1 MDECACLSAGDTEA
15 AAPNTLALMH
25 VAVLVVALMVVL
37 TAALVAVLVVVLVVV
52 LLHVVPPVFTLVVAL
67 FTSFSSTIQEKLVC
81 C

>member
-1 MDECACLSAGDTEA
+1 MNMDECGCLSAGDTEA
-15 AAPNTLALMH
+15 AAPNTLALTH

-37 TAALVAVLVVVLVVV
+37 TAALVAVLVVV

-67 FTSFSSTIQEKLVC
+67 FTSFSSTIKEELVC

>member
-1 MDECACLSAGDTEA
+1 MNMDECGCLSAGDTEA
-15 AAPNTLALMH
+15 AAPNTLALTH

-37 TAALVAVLVVVLVVV
+37 TAALVVV

-67 FTSFSSTIQEKLVC
+67 FTSFSSTIKEELVC